1 VTDLKTRLGALLATP
16 EGKAIIEE
24 GQRFSV
30 EELQEALQAPVMEH
44 QAKCYASG
52 DLD

>member
-16 EGKAIIEE
+16 EGKAIIED

-30 EELQEALQAPVMEH
+30 EELQEAFAQILAEADDGERIVIE
-44 QAKCYASG
+44 AV
-52 DLD
+52 